1 MSKRNRPGHK
11 LVDFTEDYT
20 ENYKFHRNT
29 MIDSYED
36 SESDISIPSS
46 FEPVT
51 PPYSHYI
58 PNNVQPVHHTV
69 EVLPERRRTNVVY
82 RTIAREHPYEW
93 VIVTI
98 GLLIGVILSI
108 ILFILSK

>member
-1 MSKRNRPGHK
+1 MSKRRPGHI
-11 LVDFTEDYT
+11 LQDFS
-20 ENYKFHRNT
+20 ENYNFHRNT

-36 SESDISIPSS
+36 SESDISIGSS

-51 PPYSHYI
+51 PPYNHYI
-58 PNNVQPVHHTV
+58 PNNVQPLHHTV

-82 RTIAREHPYEW
+82 SRRPREHPYEW
-93 VIVTI
+93 VMVTI

-108 ILFILSK
+108 ILFVLSK